1 MSASS
6 SMLDFLFLD
15 PLGKTA
21 VVVVV
26 VIVIIVII
34 GTPTVKNE
42 YVFIFRLI
50 ISFDPEPDFR
60 YTKIF
65 WTPYPDLRYTKKQYT
80 TLGPKF

>member
-1 MSASS
+1 
-6 SMLDFLFLD
+6 MLDFLFLD

-26 VIVIIVII
+26 VVIVVI

-50 ISFDPEPDFR
+50 IFFDPEPDFR

-65 WTPYPDLRYTKKQYT
+65 WTPDPDLRYTKSNIQH
-80 TLGPKF
+80 